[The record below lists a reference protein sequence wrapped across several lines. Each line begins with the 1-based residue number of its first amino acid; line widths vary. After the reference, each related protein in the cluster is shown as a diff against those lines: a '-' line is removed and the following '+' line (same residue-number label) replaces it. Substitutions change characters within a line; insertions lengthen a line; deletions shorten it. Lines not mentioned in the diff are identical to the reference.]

1 MHGLSTNSRFVCIA
15 FSVGV
20 GFLSFAACSSSTSF
34 DEQSFP
40 PLAQTG
46 YSQNAGAAGAG
57 SGTASGVTANAGS
70 SGSAALGSAGSAAV
84 GSAGSAALGSA
95 GSAAVSSAGASGA
108 SASSGAAT
116 SGVGSGATTASGCPA
131 DIPGLFQRNI
141 SQGGCTNGGVC
152 HEAGNQKP
160 DLVSPGLVSRL
171 LNVASTCTK
180 TSAGMSVAAR
190 PYIGKTDSFLEE
202 KIAGTPNA
210 DCGFVM
216 PFFMPQALSDSDR
229 KCIVD
234 WIHAL
239 QATDTQ

>member
-15 FSVGV
+15 FSLGV
-20 GFLSFAACSSSTSF
+20 GFPSFAACSSSTSF

-40 PLAQTG
+40 PIAETG
-46 YSQNAGAAGAG
+46 YFQNAGAAGA
-57 SGTASGVTANAGS
+57 SAGTASGDTANAGS
-70 SGSAALGSAGSAAV
+70 SGSAAV
-84 GSAGSAALGSA
+84 GSAGSAAMGSA
-95 GSAAVSSAGASGA
+95 GSAAVSSAGSAST
-108 SASSGAAT
+108 SASSSMGSGGAAA
-116 SGVGSGATTASGCPA
+116 SSVGSGATTASGCPA

-141 SQGGCTNGGVC
+141 SQGGCTNGGIC

-180 TSAGMSVAAR
+180 TSAGMSVAPR

-239 QATDTQ
+239 QVTDTQ